1 MEPAVPLV
9 HECCHKDS
17 DCTIRIHFHNACELL
32 FVRRGAI
39 SIRID
44 DRAYDAGPG
53 ALLVIGRLE
62 EHSIQ
67 VHSAEYER
75 DYVIFDPA
83 RLERLSGERRL
94 LSPLRNRPEGFS
106 HLFDLSGQF
115 ERVCQVFRALR
126 GEWEQPG
133 AFSEQL
139 SLSLLTEL
147 LVYMQ
152 RTPDAQRELR
162 QVPPAVLT
170 VQNYIEN
177 HFAEPVSIS
186 DLAAQ
191 VYLTPCYLTH
201 CFRDATGY
209 SPKQYLVLHRISRA
223 KELLAE
229 TDLPVAEAAYRSGFS
244 DVNNFIRTFKRDT
257 GLTPLRYRER
267 QRQTQ
272 V

>member
-1 MEPAVPLV
+1 MESVAPLV

-32 FVRRGAI
+32 FIRRGAI

-44 DRAYDAGPG
+44 GRAYDAGPG

-62 EHSIQ
+62 EHDIQ

-83 RLERLSGERRL
+83 QLEHLMTDRRL
-94 LSPLRNRPEGFS
+94 LAPLRNRPEGFS

-115 ERVCQVFRALR
+115 DRICQVFQALCQ
-126 GEWEQPG
+126 EWEHPE
-133 AFSEQL
+133 AYSDQL
-139 SLSLLTEL
+139 SVSLLTEL

-152 RTPDAQRELR
+152 RTPNAR
-162 QVPPAVLT
+162 QDSSPVPPAVLT

-177 HFAEPVSIS
+177 HFAESISIS

-201 CFRDATGY
+201 CFKDATGY

-229 TDLPVAEAAYRSGFS
+229 TDLPVAETAYRSGFS

-257 GLTPLRYRER
+257 GLTPLRYRELH
-267 QRQTQ
+267 RQTQ

>member
-1 MEPAVPLV
+1 MELDAPLI
-9 HECCHKDS
+9 HECCHKQS

-32 FVRRGAI
+32 FIRQGAI
-39 SIRID
+39 SIQIGGRS
-44 DRAYDAGPG
+44 YDAGPG

-67 VHSAEYER
+67 VHSSEYER
-75 DYVIFDPA
+75 DYVTFDPA
-83 RLERLSGERRL
+83 QLERLVGDRRL
-94 LSPLRNRPEGFS
+94 LAPLRNRPEGFS

-115 ERVCQVFRALR
+115 DQVCQVFQALR
-126 GEWEQPG
+126 EEFEQPG
-133 AFSEQL
+133 TYSEQL
-139 SLSLLTEL
+139 SMSLLTQL

-152 RTPDAQRELR
+152 RSSTTRQDLR
-162 QVPPAVLT
+162 QIPSAVLT

-177 HFAEPVSIS
+177 HFAEPTSIG

-191 VYLTPCYLTH
+191 IYLTPCYLTH
-201 CFRDATGY
+201 CFKDATGY

-229 TDLPVAEAAYRSGFS
+229 TDLPAAEAAYRSGFS

-257 GLTPLRYRER
+257 GLTPLRYREKHR
-267 QRQTQ
+267 KTQ

>member
-1 MEPAVPLV
+1 MPAFP
-9 HECCHKDS
+9 
-17 DCTIRIHFHNACELL
+17 
-32 FVRRGAI
+32 
-39 SIRID
+39 
-44 DRAYDAGPG
+44 
-53 ALLVIGRLE
+53 
-62 EHSIQ
+62 
-67 VHSAEYER
+67 
-75 DYVIFDPA
+75 
-83 RLERLSGERRL
+83 
-94 LSPLRNRPEGFS
+94 GFS
-106 HLFDLSGQF
+106 HLFDLSGQLD
-115 ERVCQVFRALR
+115 RVCQVFQALH

-133 AFSEQL
+133 AYSEQL
-139 SLSLLTEL
+139 SVSLLTEL

-152 RTPDAQRELR
+152 RTPAAQRELR

-186 DLAAQ
+186 DLAEQ

-201 CFRDATGY
+201 CFRTATGY

-223 KELLAE
+223 KELLTE

-257 GLTPLRYRER
+257 GLTPLRYREEH
-267 QRQTQ
+267 RQTQ